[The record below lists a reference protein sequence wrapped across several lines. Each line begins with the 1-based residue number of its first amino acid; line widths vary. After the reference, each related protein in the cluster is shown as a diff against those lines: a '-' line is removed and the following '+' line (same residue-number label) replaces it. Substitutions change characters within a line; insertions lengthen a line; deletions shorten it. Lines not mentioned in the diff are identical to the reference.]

1 MGSDT
6 RVRWVDSL
14 KGILI
19 LLVVVGHFLLK
30 VEGHYAIETVYRLIY
45 AFHMPLFV
53 FVSGLLAK
61 RTLDDCGRLRVNK
74 VLTYL
79 FWGLVF
85 NVTLVV
91 MGTPEKSLTTFLRFS
106 PRLGICS
113 RSGCGLPACR
123 CLMS

>member
-30 VEGHYAIETVYRLIY
+30 VEDHYVIETIYRLIY

-61 RTLDDCGRLRVNK
+61 RTLD
-74 VLTYL
+74 
-79 FWGLVF
+79 
-85 NVTLVV
+85 
-91 MGTPEKSLTTFLRFS
+91 GTVKILAHFPTA
-106 PRLGICS
+106 P
-113 RSGCGLPACR
+113 
-123 CLMS
+123 